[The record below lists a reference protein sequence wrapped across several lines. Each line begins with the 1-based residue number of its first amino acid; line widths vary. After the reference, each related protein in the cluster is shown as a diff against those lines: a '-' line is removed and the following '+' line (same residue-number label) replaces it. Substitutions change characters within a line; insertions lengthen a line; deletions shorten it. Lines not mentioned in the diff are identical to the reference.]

1 LQIHDHR
8 LNKPQKGRIKMS
20 EQTLTIGGRMQTIRT
35 AAQEKIRDMLWT
47 ADPDLDQVAQVA
59 LSGGIP
65 PEQVDRM
72 ALDAEAAKGTLQ
84 TAVAAHDRAPGLEK
98 QLTAART
105 KTAAAARTLEAARTA
120 AAEAERAQA
129 SIEAAATAASV
140 AITAAA
146 QALQARSLP
155 ADRAP
160 EFLAQLIETWAQ
172 DEAAQA
178 RVSRMFTLKAQI
190 RWLENRVEGLQS
202 KLKTERRDDP
212 AKENSV
218 AGPGGLLPL
227 QDAIAA
233 RLRTEREQLKTVKAE
248 LRKLETQG

>member
-1 LQIHDHR
+1 
-8 LNKPQKGRIKMS
+8 MS
-20 EQTLTIGGRMQTIRT
+20 DQRTIGQRMQARQ
-35 AAQEKIRDMLWT
+35 AEAQEKIRDMLWT

-72 ALDAEAAKGTLQ
+72 ALDAEAAKRTLAA
-84 TAVAAHDRAPGLEK
+84 AVEAHDRAPGIERRA
-98 QLTAART
+98 TAART
-105 KTAAAARTLEAARTA
+105 KTAAAARALEAARAAAVSAGRAQA
-120 AAEAERAQA
+120 AAEAV
-129 SIEAAATAASV
+129 ATADSV
-140 AITAAA
+140 AIEAAA

-178 RVSRMFTLKAQI
+178 RVSRTFTLKAQI

-202 KLKTERRDDP
+202 ELKAERRDDP

-227 QDAIAA
+227 QDAILA

-248 LRKLETQG
+248 LKMLETQG

>member
-1 LQIHDHR
+1 
-8 LNKPQKGRIKMS
+8 MS
-20 EQTLTIGGRMQTIRT
+20 DQRTIGQRMQARQ
-35 AAQEKIRDMLWT
+35 AEAQEKIRDMLWT

-72 ALDAEAAKGTLQ
+72 ALDAEAAKRTLAA
-84 TAVAAHDRAPGLEK
+84 AVAAHDRSPGLEK
-98 QLTAART
+98 QLTAARA
-105 KTAAAARTLEAARTA
+105 KTAKAAKALELARAAAVSAG
-120 AAEAERAQA
+120 RAQA

-146 QALQARSLP
+146 QALQARAIP
-155 ADRAP
+155 ANRAP

-202 KLKTERRDDP
+202 ELKTERRDDP

-218 AGPGGLLPL
+218 AGPSGLLPL
-227 QDAIAA
+227 QDALAA
-233 RLRTEREQLKTVKAE
+233 RLKTEREQLKSATAE
-248 LRKLETQG
+248 LKALEKQG